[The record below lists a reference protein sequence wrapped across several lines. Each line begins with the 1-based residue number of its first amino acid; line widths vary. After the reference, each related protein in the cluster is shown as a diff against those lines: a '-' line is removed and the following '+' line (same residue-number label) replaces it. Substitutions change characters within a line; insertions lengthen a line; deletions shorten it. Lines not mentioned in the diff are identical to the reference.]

1 MKLELLYDEGRKV
14 GYELI
19 AETDQEREAMGFIRD
34 AYFFGMDEDVMQ
46 YDGLKTGEHEK
57 GEPLYKSI
65 KSVSFKK
72 KWAQDK
78 AREERMERIR
88 QKVKKSPPHNL

>member
-34 AYFFGMDEDVMQ
+34 AYFFGMDEQVIK
-46 YDGLKTGEHEK
+46 YDGLKTLDIDES
-57 GEPLYKSI
+57 EPLYKSI
-65 KSVSFKK
+65 KSLSFKK

-78 AREERMERIR
+78 AKKERMERIK